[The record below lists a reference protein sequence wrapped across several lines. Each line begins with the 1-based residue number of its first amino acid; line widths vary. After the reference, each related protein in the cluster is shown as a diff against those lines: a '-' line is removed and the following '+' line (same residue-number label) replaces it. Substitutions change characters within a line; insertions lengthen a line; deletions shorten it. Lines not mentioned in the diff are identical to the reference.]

1 MDKRWRCGG
10 GCTHKHTHKNEE
22 NFSLYVCL
30 IFLIHSTQ
38 LMFHLHT
45 QDPDITPHY
54 FRLDEYSI
62 SFQSS
67 SDIACTIMMM
77 ENVVYRN
84 YQNNFSSSSFFSFL
98 LISKPSETQLCLWL
112 MSILG
117 QNEEKIHFRSFFE
130 CISVRVLEPIPK
142 IDQSQRWVKI
152 KGVENGLRAKKKEN
166 KTFFVIYFL
175 Q

>member
-1 MDKRWRCGG
+1 MHFSKEDSSSSGWYLCWCMDKRWWLRLY
-10 GCTHKHTHKNEE
+10 THKNEE

-38 LMFHLHT
+38 LMFHLHR

-77 ENVVYRN
+77 ENVVPELSK
-84 YQNNFSSSSFFSFL
+84 QFFFIFFFL
-98 LISKPSETQLCLWL
+98 CMLISKPCETQLCLWL

-130 CISVRVLEPIPK
+130 CISVRVSKPIPK
-142 IDQSQRWVKI
+142 TKVKNEL
-152 KGVENGLRAKKKEN
+152 K
-166 KTFFVIYFL
+166 
-175 Q
+175 